1 MDLSVVIPC
10 YNEEASMPELVRRV
24 RLACDAAPV
33 DSFEVIL
40 IDDGSSDRTWAMIEQ
55 MASEADSHIVGIALS
70 RNHGHQLA
78 LTAGLE
84 TARGEYIFVID
95 ADLQDPP
102 ELLTPMLETMRAGA
116 DVVYGQRMSRSGESI
131 FKKLSAKVFYRLLD
145 AMTDVKIPLDTGDF
159 RLMHRSVLD
168 VLNTMPESQ
177 RFIRGMVSWVGFNQV
192 AFPYQRDE
200 RFAGETKY
208 PLSKMVKL
216 AFDAITSFS
225 IKPLVVASYC
235 GAVFGAIGL
244 MTMFYV
250 LFSWS
255 TNHTIRGWTSVISV
269 VLILGSVQLIFLGL
283 IGEYLGRSY
292 IESKRRPIFIIR
304 KIVGEK
310 P

>member
-10 YNEEASMPELVRRV
+10 YNEEASIPELLRRV
-24 RLACDAAPV
+24 RLACEAAPISSYEIV
-33 DSFEVIL
+33 L
-40 IDDGSSDRTWAMIEQ
+40 IDDGSRDRTWQMIEQ
-55 MASEADSHIVGIALS
+55 MAEDPTSHVVGVALS

-84 TARGEYIFVID
+84 TARGENIFIID

-102 ELLTPMLETMRAGA
+102 ELLTPMLAKLGEGA
-116 DVVYGQRMSRSGESI
+116 DVVYGQRASRSGESL
-131 FKKLSAKVFYRLLD
+131 FKKLTAKIFYRVLD
-145 AMTDVKIPLDTGDF
+145 AMTDVSIPLDTGDF
-159 RLMHRSVLD
+159 RLMRRSVLD
-168 VLNTMPESQ
+168 VLNSMPESQ

-208 PLSKMVKL
+208 PLSKMMKL

-225 IKPLVVASYC
+225 IKPLVIASYC
-235 GAVFGAIGL
+235 GAVFGTIGL
-244 MTMFYV
+244 FTLLYV
-250 LFSWS
+250 LVSWS
-255 TNHTIRGWTSVISV
+255 SNHAVRGWTSVISV
-269 VLILGSVQLIFLGL
+269 VLILGSIQLVFLGL

-304 KIVGEK
+304 RIVGQR